1 MMHAMKRLLRL
12 FAVLAVAAAALACA
26 NIEPAL
32 VEPAQ
37 EISTLRTF
45 TARFDAPTR
54 TSVVVGQSGKVS
66 WVAGDEISILDGKSN
81 VKVVLTSDDISE
93 DGRTASFSAAVT
105 DADTYIAVYPY
116 NAATCL
122 DSEDPDIVHIAG
134 PAAEQDGTFADA
146 HISAGIFSASDS
158 SFTFSNITGVINF
171 TLSDPDV
178 AKFVLRGNA
187 SETLSGPAYFIVDG
201 SGVLS
206 DWDEEAAGTSL
217 TFPANSDGNYF
228 VGTLET
234 DFSSGFHISCYD
246 AAGSLCATASAS
258 APLELGAGRIVRLG
272 DLASHLVKVS
282 GTVVS
287 FPYSEPF
294 DTSIGEFAIND
305 VKLPSASKYVWKFD
319 KQYGMKASSY
329 ISNKNY
335 ASESWLVSPFID
347 LTSTTSA
354 SLSFSHAANKF
365 NNDKPQNT
373 LKVMA
378 SSDGSNW
385 TALDVPVWPAGKDWN
400 FLDSGSIDLSAY
412 AGGMVKIAFVYTST
426 TSVCGTWEIKN
437 VKVGLG
443 DAEALAAFYAT
454 TTYGIYRPLAG
465 TTVKAYEKY
474 TEQIGYGSDSF
485 TVADPNAMRYYRVS
499 GLPASPAVG
508 ASATLSLEGNFS
520 GVTSG
525 EYSAT
530 VGKIDGSTVW
540 LYSPSGIGF
549 IVKK

>member
-93 DGRTASFSAAVT
+93 DGRTASFSAAVS

-116 NAATCL
+116 NAAICL
-122 DSEDPDIVHIAG
+122 DPEDPDIVHIAG

-228 VGTLET
+228 VGTLKT

-294 DTSIGEFAIND
+294 DSGMGDFAIDN
-305 VKLPSASKYVWKFD
+305 VKLPSASSYVWKFD
-319 KQYGMKASSY
+319 SSYGMKASAY
-329 ISNKNY
+329 IKKNY
-335 ASESWLVSPFID
+335 ASESWLISPFID
-347 LTSTTSA
+347 LTTASSA
-354 SLSFSHAANKF
+354 ALSFSHAANQFKGS
-365 NNDKPQNT
+365 NPKGS

-378 SSDGSNW
+378 SSDGVNW
-385 TALDVPVWPAGKDWN
+385 TELTVPVWPSGKDWN
-400 FLDSGSIDLSAY
+400 FVDSGRIDLTAY

-426 TSVCGTWEIKN
+426 TSVCGTWEIKD
-437 VKVGLG
+437 VKVGVG
-443 DAEALAAFYAT
+443 DAEALEAFYST
-454 TTYGIYRPLAG
+454 TTFGIYRPVEG
-465 TTVKAYEKY
+465 ETVKAYEKY
-474 TEQIGYGSDSF
+474 TEQIGYGLGSF
-485 TVADPNAMRYYRVS
+485 TVADPSSLKYYRVT
-499 GLPASPAVG
+499 GLPVPPAVG
-508 ASATLSLEGNFS
+508 VSSTITLEGNFS
-520 GVTSG
+520 GIVPG
-525 EYSAT
+525 ELTAT
-530 VGKIDGSTVW
+530 VGKVEGDLVW
-540 LYSPSGIGF
+540 LNTTSGLGF